1 MKVLLFGTFDHFHPG
16 HRFVIDQAKKRG
28 SVTAVVA
35 RDRNVHHIKGRA
47 SAQSQEERMAA
58 VQAAYPDITVML
70 GDASDFL
77 APVRAVAP
85 DLILLGYD
93 QRLPPG
99 VSMEAFPCPVER
111 LPAFEPEKY
120 KSSLMRKKIP

>member
-16 HRFVIDQAKKRG
+16 HRFVIDEAKKRG
-28 SVTAVVA
+28 KVSVVIA
-35 RDRNVHHIKGRA
+35 RDRNVNHIKGRL
-47 SAQSQEERMAA
+47 SEHPENERMQA

-70 GDASDFL
+70 GDPSDFM

-93 QRLPPG
+93 QRMPPG
-99 VSMEAFPCPVER
+99 VKETDLPCPVER
-111 LPAFEPEKY
+111 LPAFEPEKH
-120 KSSLMRKKIP
+120 KSSLYRTK